1 MLQVKKRH
9 TRILGTLNKKADKDF
24 INSLVKNG
32 MDGVRVFCDNGY
44 ENCKKL
50 IQYTREAAEEHQT
63 RVVFNIEIRCKSSLA
78 QLSNLSRKH
87 KTASWRDRGR

>member
-44 ENCKKL
+44 DNCKKL

-63 RVVFNIEIRCKSSLA
+63 RVVFNIEIRCRLGSL
-78 QLSNLSRKH
+78 LLINF
-87 KTASWRDRGR
+87 